1 MSKKTVTIEVF
12 ECDHVDG
19 NGVRCANEGP
29 RQAIKECALCRR
41 DLCSRHYEMLSVTR
55 MGGMNALTYF
65 FCSEHADEFLST
77 LIKTFGDTG
86 PVAYAGMA
94 K

>member
-12 ECDHVDG
+12 ECDYVDE
-19 NGVRCANEGP
+19 NGVRCTNEGQ
-29 RQAIKECALCRR
+29 RQAIKECAMCKK
-41 DLCSRHYEMLSVTR
+41 DLCSRHYEMISISSI
-55 MGGMNALTYF
+55 GGRTSLTYF
-65 FCSEHADEFLST
+65 FCPEHAEEFINT
-77 LIKTFGDTG
+77 LIKTFGDTR